1 MARLGRRLEV
11 SCELVEVGGLW
22 RDDYAQYA
30 PGVRRY
36 RIDGELVAREQLER
50 ALIAE
55 GLLPPQGQDR

>member
-55 GLLPPQGQDR
+55 GLLPPHGQDR

>member
-36 RIDGELVAREQLER
+36 RIDGEPVTREQFER

-55 GLLPPQGQDR
+55 WLLPPRGQDR

>member
-1 MARLGRRLEV
+1 MASIGRRLEV
-11 SCELVEVGGLW
+11 WCELVEVGGLW

-30 PGVRRY
+30 PGVRLH
-36 RIDGELVAREQLER
+36 RIDGELVTREQLER

>member
-1 MARLGRRLEV
+1 
-11 SCELVEVGGLW
+11 VGSLW

-36 RIDGELVAREQLER
+36 RIDGELVTREQFER

-55 GLLPPQGQDR
+55 GLLPPRGQDR